1 MTISRRNWERFGDLL
16 AVVVAILLASVIVA
30 LAETADAPPPAQ
42 PASPKP
48 VKIEL
53 QSSKPVHAVALPG
66 PIAQDGGAGD
76 AIKRL
81 AAEENCLA
89 QVIYFEARGESEAGQ
104 RAVAEVILNR
114 LAEGGHGHTICNVV
128 YEGVGQTFCQFT
140 FACDGSLLQPRMAE
154 PWRAA
159 QVLAARLMV
168 GEVPA
173 GSTLGATYYHSV
185 SVHPTWVPRKLR
197 VTQIGNHIF
206 YRDRQVAISAA
217 FRGSVQ

>member
-1 MTISRRNWERFGDLL
+1 MIGRRDWERLGDIL
-16 AVVVAILLASVIVA
+16 ALVVAVLLASVIVA
-30 LAETADAPPPAQ
+30 LARTGDAPSTVQVPP
-42 PASPKP
+42 PKP

-53 QSSKPVHAVALPG
+53 KLSGPIHRVAIPG
-66 PIAQDGGAGD
+66 PIAQGGD
-76 AIKRL
+76 ADDAFKRL

-114 LAEGGHGHTICNVV
+114 LAEGSHGPTICSVV

-140 FACDGSLLQPRMAE
+140 FACDGSLQLPRDAE

-173 GSTLGATYYHSV
+173 DSIEGATYYHSV
-185 SVHPTWVPRKLR
+185 SVHPTWAPMKLR
-197 VTQIGNHIF
+197 VAQIGNHIF
-206 YRDRQVAISAA
+206 YRERPALISAV
-217 FRGSVQ
+217 FRGSMQ

>member
-1 MTISRRNWERFGDLL
+1 MMISRRDWERLGDML
-16 AVVVAILLASVIVA
+16 AVVMAILLASVIVA
-30 LAETADAPPPAQ
+30 LAQTADDPPTAQ
-42 PASPKP
+42 ATPKP
-48 VKIEL
+48 VNIEL
-53 QSSKPVHAVALPG
+53 KSSRPIHPVAIPA
-66 PIAQDGGAGD
+66 PIAQDGD
-76 AIKRL
+76 AADALKRL

-114 LAEGGHGHTICNVV
+114 LAEGSHGHTICSVV

-140 FACDGSLLQPRMAE
+140 FACDGSLLRPRIAE

-168 GEVPA
+168 GELPA
-173 GSTLGATYYHSV
+173 GITGGATYYHAV
-185 SVHPTWVPRKLR
+185 SVHPTWAPGKLR

-206 YRDRQVAISAA
+206 YRDRLVQISAV

>member
-1 MTISRRNWERFGDLL
+1 MFSGRNWERLGDML
-16 AVVVAILLASVIVA
+16 ALIMAVLLASVIVA
-30 LAETADAPPPAQ
+30 LAQTGNAPSALKAP
-42 PASPKP
+42 SPTS

-53 QSSKPVHAVALPG
+53 KLSGPIHPVALPG
-66 PIAQDGGAGD
+66 PILQDGNADD
-76 AIKRL
+76 ALKRL

-114 LAEGGHGHTICNVV
+114 LAAGSHGRTICSVV

-140 FACDGSLLQPRMAE
+140 FACDGSLRLPRGAE

-173 GSTLGATYYHSV
+173 DSMEGATYYHSV
-185 SVHPTWVPRKLR
+185 SVHPTWAPMKLR
-197 VTQIGNHIF
+197 VAQIGNHIF
-206 YRDRQVAISAA
+206 YRDRPALISAV
-217 FRGSVQ
+217 FRGSLQ